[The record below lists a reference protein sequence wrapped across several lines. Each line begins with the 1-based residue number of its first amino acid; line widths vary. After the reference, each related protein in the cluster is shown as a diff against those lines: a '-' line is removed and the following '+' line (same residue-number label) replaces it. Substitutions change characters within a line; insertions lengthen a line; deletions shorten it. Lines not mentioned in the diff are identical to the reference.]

1 VQIEENISR
10 IRKLRLEPKAGPS
23 FKRVVPLP
31 TISDGDVEKF
41 DELTR
46 NRTLIRIIWV
56 QLSF

>member
-1 VQIEENISR
+1 MQIEENISR
-10 IRKLRLEPKAGPS
+10 IRKLRLEPKAAPS

-46 NRTLIRIIWV
+46 NRTLIFIIWV